1 MVDKSQPS
9 PDTAYSMEAAEPPTW
24 FGMKLRF
31 GIREKFGLLA
41 FVLVLAV
48 AFALPTLLFERTRK
62 VVEDHE
68 LMDLQDEAELR
79 CWEIIDW
86 VNQARLQV
94 EHCAKDPRELAT
106 MKTCLA
112 EFSSRGASAERG
124 EQEWWRYVLALEV
137 RPAEGAMQTFHRTPG
152 LPAVEPP
159 AALLASARFTSGA
172 HIGPIISLL
181 TPAGFNPVSGGAASS
196 GASPDRWQRIPAVWV
211 ACSMP
216 SVPET
221 VITMLVTLDRG
232 RSARHLTFV
241 MGPDGSF
248 LQHPFVKPDGK
259 EEQIYAGFDLYAESE
274 ALTKGEKWGRGPTE
288 AQAQVQRSDRPRFQV
303 LQSPLYFL
311 EGRLKPA
318 MHEKLVAA
326 HDANRVELLDWT
338 EHVRSGMESRGVPFG
353 GASRSSAGIRL
364 LSRSK
369 EVLEQARRDTEQEYF
384 YRFGGAADGKPIDWE
399 AVVRLDHGDVQLTR
413 FHLRHP
419 QHDGTVAGGRDIPYY
434 FAYSAFREELA
445 SSIAHEL
452 QTLRRAGLWLA
463 VGAGVAAFLIV
474 LYFIGPLTR
483 ITRTAQTVTH
493 SGSEAL
499 QLQNQIEA
507 VRQSLPVRKHDEVG
521 DIARS
526 LEALLRQVLNGH
538 EQLRQLNADL
548 DFRVQE
554 QTAEVRAANEQLRG
568 LASAKD
574 AFLASV
580 SHELR
585 QPLNS
590 IFGFLQFL
598 ELSDPTEEQKHDLS
612 KLRSAATYLRRLIDD
627 ILDYQKIIMGGV
639 ELDPEELD
647 AAAFLTS
654 LRDSMVPQAAE
665 KKNKLEL
672 GGAESL
678 GIIFNDRARLQQVLT
693 NLVSN
698 ACKFTQ
704 NGTVTLNASRDTDA
718 TGKDW
723 ISIDVS
729 DTGRGMKP
737 EEMQGL
743 FVRFKKL
750 SAREGNKTGTGLGLV
765 ISKGLC
771 ELMGGTITCRSE
783 FGQGSTFTVRV
794 PAAVPERSGAP
805 RRPLEQRPA
814 APVTTASLAAAA
826 TPAPTIPQQT
836 VLVIDDDASV
846 RELMTRYLGGKGYR
860 VITAEDGEKGMALAR
875 EQHPS
880 VITLD
885 VVLPGAQSGW
895 DILSQLK
902 DEPLTASIPVIIVT
916 FLEETRHGFALGAAD
931 YVVKPIAW
939 EDLLGSLQ
947 KVIRGSA
954 PSLPVL
960 VVDDDPDVREL
971 FRRTLAM
978 DGISII
984 EAANGAEALTQLR
997 KQKPSLILLD
1007 LMMPVMDGF
1016 EFIAEFNLHAQWRD
1030 IPVIV
1035 ITAKHVTR
1043 EDRERLATSVR
1054 TVLEKSGFTQE
1065 DLLNKVLHLVHQAA
1079 SGEGKRG

>member
-1 MVDKSQPS
+1 
-9 PDTAYSMEAAEPPTW
+9 MEVAEPPTW

-31 GIREKFGLLA
+31 GIREKFAVLA

-86 VNQARLQV
+86 VNAARLQV

-112 EFSSRGASAERG
+112 EFSSRGASSERG

-137 RPAEGAMQTFHRTPG
+137 RPAEGAMQSFHRTRG
-152 LPAVEPP
+152 LPAVEPTP
-159 AALLASARFTSGA
+159 ALLAAARFTSGP
-172 HIGPIISLL
+172 HIGPILSLN
-181 TPAGFNPVSGGAASS
+181 TPAGYDPVNGAAHS
-196 GASPDRWQRIPAVWV
+196 GTSPDRWQRVPAVWV
-211 ACSMP
+211 ACRMP

-221 VITMLVTLDRG
+221 VITMLVSLDRG

-248 LQHPFVKPDGK
+248 LQHPFVRPDGTA
-259 EEQIYAGFDLYAESE
+259 EQIFSGFDLYAESE
-274 ALTKGEKWGRGPTE
+274 TITKEQKWGRGPAE
-288 AQAQVQRSDRPRFQV
+288 AQAQVQRSDRPRFQS

-311 EGRLKPA
+311 EGRLSPA
-318 MHEKLVAA
+318 LHEKLIAT
-326 HDANRVELLDWT
+326 HDANRIELLDWT
-338 EHVRSGMESRGVPFG
+338 ERLRSNMESSGVPFG
-353 GASRSSAGIRL
+353 GASRTSPGIRL
-364 LSRSK
+364 LSRNRDT
-369 EVLEQARRDTEQEYF
+369 LEQARAQTEEAYRT
-384 YRFGGAADGKPIDWE
+384 RFGNGSTSINWE

-419 QHDGTVAGGRDIPYY
+419 QHDGATPGGSDFPYY

-452 QTLRRAGLWLA
+452 QTLRRTGVWLA
-463 VGAGVAAFLIV
+463 AGAGVLAFLIV

-483 ITRTAQTVTH
+483 ITQSAQTVTR

-507 VRQSLPVRKHDEVG
+507 VRQSLPVRKNDEVG

-526 LEALLRQVLNGH
+526 LETLLRQVLNGH

-554 QTAEVRAANEQLRG
+554 QTAELREANEQLRG

-598 ELSDPTEEQKHDLS
+598 ELSEPSDEQKHDLA

-647 AAAFLTS
+647 ATAFLQS
-654 LRDSMVPQAAE
+654 LSDSMMPQASE
-665 KKNKLEL
+665 KKNAIEVR
-672 GGAESL
+672 GAENL
-678 GIIFNDRARLQQVLT
+678 GIIFNDRARLQQVLV

-704 NGTVTLNASRDTDA
+704 SGTVTLAATREKDA

-723 ISIDVS
+723 ITIDVS

-783 FGQGSTFTVRV
+783 FGHGSTFSVRV
-794 PAAVPERSGAP
+794 PAAVPERTGTAA
-805 RRPLEQRPA
+805 RRLHERPA
-814 APVTTASLAAAA
+814 AVA
-826 TPAPTIPQQT
+826 TPAVEHTAPPAASATPQQT
-836 VLVIDDDASV
+836 ILVIDDDPSV
-846 RELMTRYLGGKGYR
+846 RELMTRFLGGKGFR
-860 VITAEDGEKGMALAR
+860 VITAEDGETGMALAR
-875 EQHPS
+875 EHRPS

-902 DEPLTASIPVIIVT
+902 DDPLTASIPVIIVT
-916 FLEETRHGFALGAAD
+916 FLEESRHGFALGAAD

-947 KVIRGSA
+947 KVLRGTDSTA
-954 PSLPVL
+954 PVL

-971 FRRTLAM
+971 FRRTLAL
-978 DGISII
+978 DGISIV

-997 KQKPSLILLD
+997 QQKPSLILLD

-1043 EDRERLATSVR
+1043 EDRERLASSVR

-1065 DLLNKVLHLVHQAA
+1065 DLLSKVLHLVHQAA
-1079 SGEGKRG
+1079 SDEGKRV

>member
-1 MVDKSQPS
+1 
-9 PDTAYSMEAAEPPTW
+9 MEAAEPPTW

-31 GIREKFGLLA
+31 GIREKFALLA

-48 AFALPTLLFERTRK
+48 AIALPTLLFERTRK

-94 EHCAKDPRELAT
+94 EHAAKDPRELAT

-112 EFSSRGASAERG
+112 EFPSRGASSERG
-124 EQEWWRYVLALEV
+124 EQEWWRYILALEV
-137 RPAEGAMQTFHRTPG
+137 RPAEGTMQSFHRTPG
-152 LPAVEPP
+152 LPAAEPS
-159 AALLASARFTSGA
+159 AALLAAARFTSGP
-172 HIGPIISLL
+172 HLGPIISLH
-181 TPAGFNPVSGGAASS
+181 TPAGYDPVSGAAHS
-196 GASPDRWQRIPAVWV
+196 GTSPDRWQRIPAIWL
-211 ACSMP
+211 ACRMP

-221 VITMLVTLDRG
+221 VITMLVSLDRG

-241 MGPDGSF
+241 MAPDGSF
-248 LQHPFVKPDGK
+248 LQHPFVRPDGK
-259 EEQIYAGFDLYAESE
+259 EEQIFSGFDLYAESE
-274 ALTKGEKWGRGPTE
+274 TLTKGEKWGRGPTE
-288 AQAQVQRSDRPRFQV
+288 AQAQVQRSDRPRYQA
-303 LQSPLYFL
+303 LESPLYFL
-311 EGRLKPA
+311 EGRLKPPL
-318 MHEKLVAA
+318 HEKLVAA
-326 HDANRVELLDWT
+326 HDANRVQLLDWT
-338 EHVRSGMESRGVPFG
+338 EHVRSTMESRGVPFS

-369 EVLEQARRDTEQEYF
+369 EVLEQARRETEQEYF
-384 YRFGGAADGKPIDWE
+384 YRFGNALPGTPINWE
-399 AVVRLDHGDVQLTR
+399 ALVTLKHGDVQFTR

-419 QHDGTVAGGRDIPYY
+419 QHDGATPGGSDFPYY

-452 QTLRRAGLWLA
+452 QTLRRAGVWLA
-463 VGAGVAAFLIV
+463 AGAGVLAFLIV

-483 ITRTAQTVTH
+483 ITRTAQTVTR
-493 SGSEAL
+493 SGSETL

-526 LEALLRQVLNGH
+526 LETLLRQVLNGH

-554 QTAEVRAANEQLRG
+554 QTAELREANEQLRG

-598 ELSDPTEEQKHDLS
+598 ELSDPTDEQKHDLA

-639 ELDPEELD
+639 ELDPEDMD
-647 AAAFLTS
+647 ATAFLTS
-654 LRDSMVPQAAE
+654 LRDSMMPQASE
-665 KKNKLEL
+665 KKNNLEL
-672 GGAESL
+672 QGAEGL
-678 GIIFNDRARLQQVLT
+678 GMIYNDRARLQQVLT

-704 NGTVTLNASRDTDA
+704 TGTVTLTASRDKDA

-723 ISIDVS
+723 ITIDVA

-771 ELMGGTITCRSE
+771 ELMGGTISCRSE
-783 FGQGSTFTVRV
+783 YGHGSTFTVRV
-794 PAAVPERSGAP
+794 PAAVPERANGAP
-805 RRPLEQRPA
+805 RRPHERPT
-814 APVTTASLAAAA
+814 PAAAA
-826 TPAPTIPQQT
+826 RPSEAAAPAIPQQT

-875 EQHPS
+875 EQYPS

-902 DEPLTASIPVIIVT
+902 DDPLTASIPVIIVT
-916 FLEETRHGFALGAAD
+916 FLEESRHGFALGAAD

-947 KVIRGSA
+947 KVIRGAA

-971 FRRTLAM
+971 FRRTLAL
-978 DGISII
+978 DSISII

-1016 EFIAEFNLHAQWRD
+1016 EFIAEFNLHPQWRD

-1065 DLLNKVLHLVHQAA
+1065 DLLSKVLHLVHQAA
-1079 SGEGKRG
+1079 SEEGKRV

>member
-1 MVDKSQPS
+1 
-9 PDTAYSMEAAEPPTW
+9 
-24 FGMKLRF
+24 MKLRF
-31 GIREKFGLLA
+31 GIREKFAVLA

-86 VNQARLQV
+86 VNSARQQV

-106 MKTCLA
+106 MRTCLA
-112 EFSSRGASAERG
+112 ELSARGASSERG

-137 RPAEGAMQTFHRTPG
+137 RPAEGAMQTFHRTRG
-152 LPAVEPP
+152 LPASDPT
-159 AALLASARFTSGA
+159 AALLAAARFTSGP
-172 HIGPIISLL
+172 HIGPIISLH
-181 TPAGFNPVSGGAASS
+181 TPAGYDSVNGAAPS
-196 GASPDRWQRIPAVWV
+196 GTSPDRWQRIPAVWV
-211 ACSMP
+211 ACRMP

-221 VITMLVTLDRG
+221 VITMLVSLDRG

-241 MGPDGSF
+241 MSPDGSF
-248 LQHPFVKPDGK
+248 LQHPFVRPDGAA
-259 EEQIYAGFDLYAESE
+259 EQIFSGFDLYAESD
-274 ALTKGEKWGRGPTE
+274 AITKGEKWGMGPAE
-288 AQAQVQRSDRPRFQV
+288 AQSQVQRSDRPRYQA
-303 LQSPLYFL
+303 LQSPLFFL

-318 MHEKLVAA
+318 LHEKLVAA
-326 HDANRVELLDWT
+326 NDANRIELLDWT
-338 EHVRSGMESRGVPFG
+338 DRLRSTMESRGVPFS
-353 GASRSSAGIRL
+353 GASRSSPGIRL
-364 LSRSK
+364 L
-369 EVLEQARRDTEQEYF
+369 ARQRETLKLAQGETEEAYRK
-384 YRFGGAADGKPIDWE
+384 RFGGNSDPVNWE
-399 AVVRLDHGDVQLTR
+399 AIVRLEHGDVQFTR

-419 QHDGTVAGGRDIPYY
+419 QHDGATPGGSDFPYY

-452 QTLRRAGLWLA
+452 QTLRRTGVWLA
-463 VGAGVAAFLIV
+463 AGAGVLAFLIV

-483 ITRTAQTVTH
+483 ITKTAQTVTR

-526 LEALLRQVLNGH
+526 LETLLRQVLNGH

-554 QTAEVRAANEQLRG
+554 QTAELREANEQLRG

-598 ELSDPTEEQKHDLS
+598 ELSEPTDEQKHDLA

-647 AAAFLTS
+647 ATAFLQS
-654 LRDSMVPQAAE
+654 LRDSMMPQASE
-665 KKNKLEL
+665 KKNTIEVR
-672 GGAESL
+672 GVENL
-678 GIIFNDRARLQQVLT
+678 GIIFNDRARLQQVLV

-704 NGTVTLNASRDTDA
+704 NGTVTLAANREKDA

-723 ISIDVS
+723 ITIDVS

-794 PAAVPERSGAP
+794 PAAVPERVGGSA
-805 RRPLEQRPA
+805 RRPLERAATATPA
-814 APVTTASLAAAA
+814 VTDTAPPTAAA
-826 TPAPTIPQQT
+826 TPQQS

-846 RELMTRYLGGKGYR
+846 RELMTRFLGGKGFR
-860 VITAEDGEKGMALAR
+860 VITAEDGEKGMELA
-875 EQHPS
+875 
-880 VITLD
+880 
-885 VVLPGAQSGW
+885 
-895 DILSQLK
+895 
-902 DEPLTASIPVIIVT
+902 
-916 FLEETRHGFALGAAD
+916 
-931 YVVKPIAW
+931 
-939 EDLLGSLQ
+939 
-947 KVIRGSA
+947 
-954 PSLPVL
+954 
-960 VVDDDPDVREL
+960 
-971 FRRTLAM
+971 
-978 DGISII
+978 
-984 EAANGAEALTQLR
+984 
-997 KQKPSLILLD
+997 
-1007 LMMPVMDGF
+1007 
-1016 EFIAEFNLHAQWRD
+1016 
-1030 IPVIV
+1030 
-1035 ITAKHVTR
+1035 
-1043 EDRERLATSVR
+1043 
-1054 TVLEKSGFTQE
+1054 
-1065 DLLNKVLHLVHQAA
+1065 
-1079 SGEGKRG
+1079 